1 VPRPRDSGAGSV
13 FRRPDSRFWWIAYRA
28 HGRTIQQST
37 KTTKEHQAWKIL
49 RARLAKAAEG
59 PPELRQGV
67 TLGELRQM
75 LLDDYEA
82 NGRRS
87 TTRVAR
93 SSLNAVERLGGE
105 GVVAKDVGVAEVTA
119 LIARRRA
126 EKAANATINREL
138 AALRRMFRLGV
149 RAGRLDR
156 RPDFAL
162 LREDN
167 ARRGFLERP
176 QLEAIQARLPADL
189 RDLVLVAY
197 VTGWRTRS
205 EVLSRQWQHLDLA
218 QGWLRLEPG
227 ETKNRRG
234 RMFPLTPELQASL
247 RRRRAL
253 TTAFERKGGNIVPWI
268 FHRDGEQVRY
278 PVLLAAWRGACQAAG
293 LPGRYLHD
301 MRRSAVRNLE
311 RAGVPRSAAMAMVGH
326 ETESIY
332 RRYAIVDEAML
343 REAAVKLAA
352 GGAGRGR
359 RSG

>member
-1 VPRPRDSGAGSV
+1 MPRPRDSGAGSV
-13 FRRPDSRFWWIAYRA
+13 FRRPDSRFWWIAYRVG
-28 HGRTIQQST
+28 GRTVQQSA
-37 KTTKEHQAWKIL
+37 KTTKEHQAWKVL
-49 RARLAKAAEG
+49 RARLALAAAG
-59 PPELRQGV
+59 PPELRPGA
-67 TLGELRQM
+67 TLGELRAM
-75 LLDDYEA
+75 LLDDYAA

-87 TTRVAR
+87 TSRAAR

-105 GVVAKDVGVAEVTA
+105 GVVAKDVGVAEITA
-119 LIARRRA
+119 LVARRRT

-156 RPDFAL
+156 RPDFTL

-176 QLEAIQARLPADL
+176 QLETVRAHLAADL

-205 EVLSRQWQHLDLA
+205 EVLTRQWQHVDLA
-218 QGWLRLEPG
+218 EGWLRLEPG

-234 RMFPLTPELQASL
+234 RMFPLTPELQAVL
-247 RRRRAL
+247 ERQRAR
-253 TTAFERKGGNIVPWI
+253 TTAFERKGGSIVPWI
-268 FHRDGEQVRY
+268 FHRGGQAIPYRE
-278 PVLLAAWRGACQAAG
+278 LLAEWRAACRAAG

-352 GGAGRGR
+352 GRAGRR
-359 RSG
+359 RRG